1 MSYKKTTWNW
11 THPCRDTDHEINSH
25 QCSVALCSPAQCGL
39 PLLLNRLDDRPR
51 GGKADGEFSITLHA
65 VRDAWSAFAE
75 APEDAWTLP
84 ARKRLAVVTALV
96 EAAP

>member
-1 MSYKKTTWNW
+1 
-11 THPCRDTDHEINSH
+11 
-25 QCSVALCSPAQCGL
+25 
-39 PLLLNRLDDRPR
+39 LDDRPR

-96 EAAP
+96 KAAP